1 MLPSPS
7 PRPWALPTEPFSY
20 KWGHPKWGRATWQYF
35 SQPASA
41 KALVSVASRQV
52 KQTLSGLGR
61 HPWGPSCRLPL
72 CFMFV
77 LHRRHVQTAFSGFS
91 RKSIP
96 VRQPKSVCPPP
107 SCSAA
112 VGPCQAEV
120 TQLASVIV
128 CSSLFLS
135 LGRELERLVR
145 TLGRGCGGHN
155 FLSCPADG
163 KPFYSKVAFLRL
175 PSGLGVPKFGEESEW
190 IH

>member
-96 VRQPKSVCPPP
+96 VRQPKSVCPLPALLLLGRVRLKLHSWP
-107 SCSAA
+107 
-112 VGPCQAEV
+112 
-120 TQLASVIV
+120 
-128 CSSLFLS
+128 LS
-135 LGRELERLVR
+135 L
-145 TLGRGCGGHN
+145 
-155 FLSCPADG
+155 SA
-163 KPFYSKVAFLRL
+163 VAF
-175 PSGLGVPKFGEESEW
+175 SSHWAENWKDS
-190 IH
+190 